1 MATIPSHFTPF
12 ADVNA
17 VLNQL
22 LSSARAIL
30 GDQFYAMV
38 LYGSLA
44 SGDFDTET
52 SDIDFL
58 IVTSDALSD
67 GKILELKTMHEDL
80 WKSDL
85 KWAKKLEG
93 RYLPKNE
100 MRRHDPSYPP
110 RPCLNEGCF
119 YLAGEESDWI
129 INRHVIREQGIV
141 LAGPNP
147 KTLIEPV
154 SPSEIQGAIEGYL
167 REWWKPMLNRPA
179 RLDSSEYQSYA
190 VLSMCRALYT
200 LAHGTIASKLVSAH
214 WAQQK
219 FGERWSG
226 LIDLA
231 LAWRPGMAMDIKN
244 QTLDFIRFTV
254 EQYRL

>member
-1 MATIPSHFTPF
+1 MSRHNFQTPF
-12 ADVNA
+12 PDINA
-17 VLNQL
+17 VLEKLLTNAQAVLGNQFV
-22 LSSARAIL
+22 
-30 GDQFYAMV
+30 GMV

-44 SGDFDTET
+44 SGDFNSET

-80 WKSDL
+80 WESNL
-85 KWAKKLEG
+85 KWSKKLEG

-100 MRRHDPSYPP
+100 MRRHNPAYPP
-110 RPCLNEGCF
+110 RPCLNEEHF
-119 YLAGEESDWI
+119 YLAHEESDWI
-129 INRHVIREQGIV
+129 IQRHIIREQGLV
-141 LAGPNP
+141 LAGPDP
-147 KTLIEPV
+147 KTLIDPV
-154 SPSEIQGAIEGYL
+154 TPSEINGAIAGYL

-200 LAHGTIASKLVSAH
+200 LAHGTIASKPISAR

-219 FGERWSG
+219 FGERWAG
-226 LIDLA
+226 IVDLA